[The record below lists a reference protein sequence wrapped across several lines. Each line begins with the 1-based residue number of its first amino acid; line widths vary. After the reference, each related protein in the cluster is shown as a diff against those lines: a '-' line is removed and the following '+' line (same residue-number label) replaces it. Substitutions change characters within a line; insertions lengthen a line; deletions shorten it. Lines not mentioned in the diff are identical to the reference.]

1 MLKKFMKEKTFLGIG
16 WSFPPTFN
24 KESSDVKMVSDE
36 TDIKESLEIYFNTKL
51 GERIMRPSYGC
62 VIHEH
67 IFDKI
72 DESILNI
79 LSFELTQNIGQIEPR
94 IIVEKIEIKQSSIE
108 NGELQISI
116 QYKIISSN
124 VRDNIVFPFYINE
137 GTNIK

>member
-1 MLKKFMKEKTFLGIG
+1 MKEKTFLGIG

-116 QYKIISSN
+116 QYQIISSN

>member
-1 MLKKFMKEKTFLGIG
+1 
-16 WSFPPTFN
+16 
-24 KESSDVKMVSDE
+24 MVSDE
-36 TDIKESLEIYFNTKL
+36 TDIKQSLEIYFNTKL
-51 GERIMRPSYGC
+51 GERIMRPEYGC

-94 IIVEKIEIKQSSIE
+94 IIIEKIQINQSNAAS
-108 NGELQISI
+108 GELQISI
-116 QYKIISSN
+116 EYKIISSN

>member
-1 MLKKFMKEKTFLGIG
+1 MKEKTFLGIG

-51 GERIMRPSYGC
+51 GERIMRPNYGC
-62 VIHEH
+62 IIHEH

-116 QYKIISSN
+116 EYKIISSN

>member
-1 MLKKFMKEKTFLGIG
+1 MKEKTFLGIG
-16 WSFPPTFN
+16 WSFPPSFN
-24 KESSDVKMVSDE
+24 KESSDIKMVSDE
-36 TDIKESLEIYFNTKL
+36 TDIKQSLEIYFNTKL
-51 GERIMRPSYGC
+51 GERIMRPEYGC

-94 IIVEKIEIKQSSIE
+94 IIIEKIQIKQSNLES
-108 NGELQISI
+108 GELQISI
-116 QYKIISSN
+116 EYKIISSN

>member
-1 MLKKFMKEKTFLGIG
+1 MKEKTFLGIG

-94 IIVEKIEIKQSSIE
+94 IIIEKIEIKQSNIE

-116 QYKIISSN
+116 EYKIISSN
-124 VRDNIVFPFYINE
+124 VRDNIVLPFYINE

>member
-1 MLKKFMKEKTFLGIG
+1 MKEKTFLGIG

>member
-1 MLKKFMKEKTFLGIG
+1 MKEKTFLGIG

-51 GERIMRPSYGC
+51 GERIMRPTYGC

>member
-1 MLKKFMKEKTFLGIG
+1 MKEKTFLGIG

-94 IIVEKIEIKQSSIE
+94 IIIEKIEIKQSNIE

-116 QYKIISSN
+116 EYKIISSN

>member
-1 MLKKFMKEKTFLGIG
+1 MKEKTFLGIG

-51 GERIMRPSYGC
+51 GERIMRPNYGC
-62 VIHEH
+62 IIHEH

-79 LSFELTQNIGQIEPR
+79 LSFELTQNIGQIEPK
-94 IIVEKIEIKQSSIE
+94 IFIEKIEIKQSSIE

-116 QYKIISSN
+116 EYKIISSN

>member
-1 MLKKFMKEKTFLGIG
+1 MKEKTFLGIG

-116 QYKIISSN
+116 EYKIISSN
-124 VRDNIVFPFYINE
+124 VRDNIVLPFYINE

>member
-1 MLKKFMKEKTFLGIG
+1 MKEKTFLGIG

-51 GERIMRPSYGC
+51 GERIMRPNYGC

-94 IIVEKIEIKQSSIE
+94 IIIEKIEIKQSSIE

-116 QYKIISSN
+116 EYKIISSN

>member
-1 MLKKFMKEKTFLGIG
+1 MKEKTFLGIG

-94 IIVEKIEIKQSSIE
+94 IIIEKIEIKQSSIE